1 MQIYKAKANCFDSS
15 SISISVEDRF
25 CFICECEINNSFQFL
40 GKCNREKLEIETE
53 VTCPEKIS
61 PSVNALINVSI
72 HIYQILIDYFWIEI
86 RHLSRCRKSKLNE
99 HCFYYFMD
107 GKLA

>member
-1 MQIYKAKANCFDSS
+1 MQIYKAKANCFHSS

-40 GKCNREKLEIETE
+40 GKCNREKLEIEAE
-53 VTCPEKIS
+53 VKCPEKIS

-72 HIYQILIDYFWIEI
+72 LIYLILILIIFG
-86 RHLSRCRKSKLNE
+86 SKSGTSPDVENLISWTE
-99 HCFYYFMD
+99 S
-107 GKLA
+107 